1 MSGDLTVAVVG
12 LNFGALWAP
21 LYQLHPDVGRV
32 VLCDPSSEALDRV
45 GAATGITDRKADLAD
60 VLADERVDAVHL
72 LTPLHLHAEQAL
84 ATLRAGKHCAV
95 AVTPAL
101 DLTGLEEL
109 VRAQQ
114 ETGLNYMMME
124 TGAYS
129 DAVIHLRDLITS
141 GTFGEVTFAR
151 GEHHQDMEG
160 WPGYWVGL
168 PPMWY
173 SIHALAP
180 LLAILGARPVSVRA
194 LGSGRLPDDRAA
206 TWGNPYPLEIALY
219 ALAGSPVSIEVTR
232 SMFQTTRSPV
242 ESFSIWGEKHGLDW
256 GRTTDETPL
265 FYSWGTPGPGGRGRT
280 VIAEPFTP
288 PDLSHT
294 VPARLRPVLRHPHN
308 YQGASPRLVHEF
320 VQSIIDGRRPALDAV
335 VAAQWTAA
343 GFAAHES
350 AMNAGAVVEI
360 PAFDVS

>member
-1 MSGDLTVAVVG
+1 MSAALTVAVVG
-12 LNFGALWAP
+12 LNFGELWVP

-32 VLCDPSSEALDRV
+32 VLCDASPEALDRV
-45 GAATGITDRKADLAD
+45 AASTGVTDRHVSLED
-60 VLADERVDAVHL
+60 VLADPAIDAVHL

-101 DLTGLEEL
+101 EAAQLGRL
-109 VRAQQ
+109 VAAQR
-114 ETGLNYMMME
+114 ETGLTYMMME
-124 TGAYS
+124 TGACT
-129 DAVIHLRDLITS
+129 DAVLHLRELIAVGS
-141 GTFGEVTFAR
+141 FGDVVFGR

-160 WPGYWVGL
+160 WPGYWSGL

-180 LLAILGARPVSVRA
+180 LLAVLGTRPVTVRA
-194 LGSGRLPDDRAA
+194 LGSGRLPADRAA
-206 TWGNPYPLEIALY
+206 TWGNPYPMETALY
-219 ALAGSPVSIEVTR
+219 ELADSPVSIEVTR

-242 ESFSIWGEKHGLDW
+242 ESFSLWGERHGLDW
-256 GRTTDETPL
+256 GRTTGESPL
-265 FYSWGTPGPGGRGRT
+265 FYSWGEPGPGGRGRS
-280 VIAEPFTP
+280 VVAEPYTP

-294 VPARLRPVLRHPHN
+294 VPAPLRPTLGLPQY
-308 YQGASPRLVHEF
+308 YQGSSPRLVHEF
-320 VQSIIDGRRPALDAV
+320 VRSIVEARTPALDAV

-350 AMNAGAVVEI
+350 AMNGGVVVEV
-360 PAFDVS
+360 PAFD